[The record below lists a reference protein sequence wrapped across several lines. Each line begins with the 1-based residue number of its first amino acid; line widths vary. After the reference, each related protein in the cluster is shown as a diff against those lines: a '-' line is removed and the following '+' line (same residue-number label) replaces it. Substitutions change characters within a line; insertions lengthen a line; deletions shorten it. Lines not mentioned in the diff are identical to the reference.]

1 MARLFFALWPDAAAR
16 AALADVARNTASRY
30 GGRAVPAA
38 NLHLTLVFL
47 GEVDP
52 AKIDALRRAVDGV
65 ACAGFPFVLDRIG
78 GFRRA
83 GVAWAGCRQSPPA
96 LFTLQST
103 LEARIRAAGFSPDDR
118 AFAPHLT
125 LARHVREPVEP
136 EGMKAVEWR
145 VNAFALV
152 ETACGVGAYRALAEW
167 PLGEGKT

>member
-16 AALADVARNTASRY
+16 AALADLARTTASRY

-52 AKIDALRRAVDGV
+52 ARIGALRRAADGV
-65 ACAGFPFVLDRIG
+65 ACPGFAFQLDRVG

-83 GVAWAGCRQSPPA
+83 GVAWAGCRRPPPA
-96 LFTLQST
+96 LLALQSS
-103 LEARIRAAGFSPDDR
+103 LEGRIREAGFSPDDR

-125 LARHVREPVEP
+125 LARRVREPVEP
-136 EGMKAVEWR
+136 RDMEAVAWR
-145 VNAFALV
+145 ANAFALV
-152 ETACGVGAYRALAEW
+152 ESARGEGAYRTLAEW
-167 PLGEGKT
+167 PLGEGKN

>member
-16 AALADVARNTASRY
+16 EALADLARDTASRY

-52 AKIDALRRAVDGV
+52 ARIGALRRAADGP
-65 ACAGFPFVLDRIG
+65 AGPGFPFLLDRIG

-83 GVAWAGCRQSPPA
+83 GVVWAGCHQPPPA
-96 LFTLQST
+96 LLALQSG
-103 LEARIRAAGFSPDDR
+103 LERRIREAGFSPDDR

-125 LARHVREPVEP
+125 LARRVRDPVEP
-136 EGMKAVEWR
+136 GDMKAVAWR
-145 VNAFALV
+145 ANAFALV
-152 ETACGVGAYRALAEW
+152 ETARGEGAYRTLAEW